1 MFIKRIVLC
10 FVLFFSCAQIFCQEE
25 VKAFADSLF
34 MSGFFSEAAGE
45 YKRFLFASK
54 KDFGETEESAVLSLS
69 KIFDSTK
76 DKDGVFWLNKKFEDK
91 VGDGLKVRLNL
102 LNAQYLF
109 RDSKK
114 EELDLFSKE
123 HLTFTPK
130 LLQDLP
136 LYEISLSVLDKN
148 FSNAFSLASA
158 AYEKRSDIEGLN
170 TLATLCKNVKRKSPG
185 IALTLSA
192 FIPGLGKWYGG
203 SFFSGFGS
211 FVSFAS
217 LTAGC
222 VYAGYNY
229 GIENWRPWVLGG
241 AALVTYIVELYGS
254 YKNAERYNDFQYNQI
269 YSETENL
276 YESLK

>member
-1 MFIKRIVLC
+1 MFLRKLVLC
-10 FVLFFSCAQIFCQEE
+10 FVLIFSCAQIFCQEE

-34 MSGFFSEAAGE
+34 MNGFFSEASGE
-45 YKRFLFASK
+45 YKRFLFSSK
-54 KDFGETEESAVLSLS
+54 KEFGETEESSVLSLS
-69 KIFDSTK
+69 KIYDSIN
-76 DKDGVFWLNKKFEDK
+76 DKDGVFWLNKNFEDK
-91 VGDGLKVRLNL
+91 VSDDLKIRLNL

-123 HLTFTPK
+123 HLSFTPK
-130 LLQDLP
+130 LLEDLP

-148 FSNAFSLASA
+148 YSNAFTLASTS
-158 AYEKRSDIEGLN
+158 YEKRSDIEGLN
-170 TLATLCKNVKRKSPG
+170 TLATLCKNVRIKKPG

-203 SFFSGFGS
+203 SLMSGFGS
-211 FVSFAS
+211 FLSFAS

-254 YKNAERYNDFQYNQI
+254 YKNAERYNDFQYRQI
-269 YSETENL
+269 FSETENL
-276 YESLK
+276 YEELK